1 MKYHTYHKGFVGIG
15 VIVAVVVALVIG
27 GGVVYY
33 ATQPSVPESN
43 YTPTDQNS
51 DMLSVTADANIAQLD
66 TSVAT
71 AVPVASN
78 QPVVNSGGG
87 QSGTQNAPTSVGA
100 PSQSFFVVNAES
112 GINVANPVFGVNGNT
127 YQGINN
133 FLLYMNTLTP
143 GTYNV
148 NVSASGYES
157 MTGITIAVPANLTD
171 MVINLEPVVSI
182 HNCPRNPSNANNF
195 FLCGYVADE
204 NHNALAGVQISSS
217 GFGGTPVVA
226 ATTSAD
232 GYYQV
237 EFTPLQNNDCSNPFT
252 IYYSTENYKSLS
264 YILRGSYVYAGGDL
278 GTRIQM
284 KQGIG
289 EDQEIVKHGMC
300 S

>member
-1 MKYHTYHKGFVGIG
+1 MKYHTYHKGFIGVG
-15 VIVAVVVALVIG
+15 VIVAVVVAFVIG
-27 GGVVYY
+27 GGIVYY
-33 ATQPSVPESN
+33 ATQPSAPGSN
-43 YTPTDQNS
+43 YMPTDQNGNV
-51 DMLSVTADANIAQLD
+51 LSVTTDANSAQSD
-66 TSVAT
+66 TST
-71 AVPVASN
+71 AITVVPN
-78 QPVVNSGGG
+78 QPSVNSGET
-87 QSGTQNAPTSVGA
+87 QSDTQNSPISVGVS
-100 PSQSFFVVNAES
+100 PQSFFVVNAES
-112 GINVANPVFGVNGNT
+112 GVNVVNPVFTVNGNT

-133 FLLYMNTLTP
+133 FLLYMNTVVP
-143 GTYNV
+143 GTYSV

-171 MVINLEPVVSI
+171 MVINLEPVVSA

-204 NHNALAGVQISSS
+204 NHNALAGVQVSSS

-264 YILRGSYVYAGGDL
+264 YILRGLYVYPGGDL
-278 GTRIQM
+278 STRIQM
-284 KQGIG
+284 NQGTG